1 MQTLTQEIKDQLEL
15 YVTDQSEVALNKFNI
30 SVIHQAIYTL
40 NYVSQEFIT
49 YHFGCKPFKILGK
62 DGSTLI
68 IDPSDKDYITVTR
81 VGSPLVI
88 YHNFDESSIT
98 VEDTRIPGELD
109 GDKGWI
115 ERVAPMLIDLM
126 EVINSSYVNGI
137 ELKLKGL

>member
-49 YHFGCKPFKILGK
+49 YHFGGQPFEILGK
-62 DGSTLI
+62 DGSTLT
-68 IDPSDKDYITVTR
+68 IDPSDKDYITVNR
-81 VGSPLVI
+81 GGSPLVI
-88 YHNFDESSIT
+88 YHNFDETSIT
-98 VEDTRIPGELD
+98 IEDTRMPGELD
-109 GDKGWI
+109 GDTGWI
-115 ERVAPMLIDLM
+115 ERVTPMLLDLI

-137 ELKLKGL
+137 ELKFKGL